1 MLLRRILL
9 LILSVLLGLLS
20 RSNLIVLPP
29 FIDAY
34 IGDVIWA
41 FMVFYLFTIV
51 LYKAPLK
58 KILLATFIFS
68 FMIEFSQLYQADWI
82 NQIRDIKLF
91 ALVLGHGFLWTDLLC
106 YSVGIIVAFGLESFF
121 IKNQP

>member
-1 MLLRRILL
+1 
-9 LILSVLLGLLS
+9 
-20 RSNLIVLPP
+20 
-29 FIDAY
+29 
-34 IGDVIWA
+34 
-41 FMVFYLFTIV
+41 MVFYLFTIV